1 MDIQNQSLNQ
11 SVKSLVCNHCSY
23 EFINYNDMKEH
34 YKSQYHLYNLHRV
47 TMQLNPVT
55 YEEFQKKKA
64 LLEKAKTT
72 VKQGKQE
79 EIAPVTNF
87 CQLCSKSFGSLNKL
101 NEHLSSKSHK
111 KREQEKEKDSK
122 EPNNEKITEKP
133 KKVVVTAKENHLVC
147 FVCNN
152 DESKTV
158 EETLKHLKE
167 KHDFSFPVSSCLSK
181 PVKALKII
189 AKKIFIYGACLYC
202 DSQRFPNPKAIQRHM
217 IDSTHIKLNFED
229 IIEHFYKHYDKL
241 KISQVQGPERKA
253 KEFQIIKRM
262 LLPKKKIEKIKE
274 EQEGDDEWEEISDEE
289 KEETVKTNK
298 PKEDDD
304 DSYLSDNSDIDY
316 IKMQNGEIMLK
327 DGTVLGNRMYKSLY
341 KQRIRLNPMVSKND
355 SHLSKVKTKTFL
367 LRRKVIRAENKINK
381 ENMKQWMLTGSN
393 KSIFIRTNTL
403 FKACKQVNV

>member
-1 MDIQNQSLNQ
+1 
-11 SVKSLVCNHCSY
+11 
-23 EFINYNDMKEH
+23 MKEH

-64 LLEKAKTT
+64 LLEKTKTPG
-72 VKQGKQE
+72 KQGKQE

-87 CQLCSKSFGSLNKL
+87 CQLCSKSFGSQNKL
-101 NEHLSSKSHK
+101 NEHLSSKMHK
-111 KREQEKEKDSK
+111 KREQEKEK
-122 EPNNEKITEKP
+122 EKSEAKVITENP
-133 KKVVVTAKENHLVC
+133 TNEIKKVIVTAKDNHLIC

-158 EETLKHLKE
+158 EDTLRHLKE
-167 KHDFSFPVSSCLSK
+167 KHDFAFPVSSCLSK

-189 AKKIFIYGACLYC
+189 AKKIFVYGACLYC

-217 IDSTHIKLNFED
+217 IDSTHVKLNFED

-241 KISQVQGPERKA
+241 KIGQVQGPERKA

-262 LLPKKKIEKIKE
+262 LLPKKKAEKIKE
-274 EQEGDDEWEEISDEE
+274 EKEEDDEWEEISDDE
-289 KEETVKTNK
+289 KEENVKTTK
-298 PKEDDD
+298 SKENDD
-304 DSYLSDNSDIDY
+304 DSYLSDNSDIDNIDY

-341 KQRIRLNPMVSKND
+341 KQRIRLTPMVSKND
-355 SHLSKVKTKTFL
+355 THLSKVRTKAFL
-367 LRRKVIRAENKINK
+367 IRRQVIKAENKINK
-381 ENMKQWMLTGSN
+381 ENMKQWKLTGSN